1 MCGVFINIRYPG
13 GPHLERVGI
22 NWKEGAA
29 TENHGAD
36 VKYMGSGVYVFFNV
50 FKLKYL
56 NSPVMWETFAVASL
70 IFINTHV
77 LDDIK

>member
-36 VKYMGSGVYVFFNV
+36 VKYMDSGVYVF
-50 FKLKYL
+50 LMYL
-56 NSPVMWETFAVASL
+56 N
-70 IFINTHV
+70 
-77 LDDIK
+77 